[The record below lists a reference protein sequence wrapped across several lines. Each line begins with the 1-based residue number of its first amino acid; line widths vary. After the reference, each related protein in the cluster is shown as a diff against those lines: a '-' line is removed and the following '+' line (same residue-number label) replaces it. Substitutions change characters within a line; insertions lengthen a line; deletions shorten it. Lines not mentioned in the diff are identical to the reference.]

1 MLIVQLLICYER
13 VNKMLTFH
21 RFVGLCLRF
30 ADDFETSLDDWKPD
44 VSDSSIM
51 NLCMVSEGTYEV
63 CSRTIAQKQ
72 DKSGNKIRILL

>member
-1 MLIVQLLICYER
+1 MNYKLIDNILIFY
-13 VNKMLTFH
+13 
-21 RFVGLCLRF
+21 RFMGLCLRF

-44 VSDSSIM
+44 VTDSSIM

-72 DKSGNKIRILL
+72 DKSGNKNILQLYFNNFL

>member
-1 MLIVQLLICYER
+1 MTYKLIDNILIFY
-13 VNKMLTFH
+13 
-21 RFVGLCLRF
+21 RFMGLCLRF

-44 VSDSSIM
+44 VTDSSIM

-72 DKSGNKIRILL
+72 DKSGNKNILQLYFNNFL

>member
-1 MLIVQLLICYER
+1 MIYKLIDNILIFY
-13 VNKMLTFH
+13 
-21 RFVGLCLRF
+21 RFMGLCLRF

-44 VSDSSIM
+44 VTDSSIM

-72 DKSGNKIRILL
+72 DKSGNKNILQLYFNNFL

>member
-1 MLIVQLLICYER
+1 M
-13 VNKMLTFH
+13 
-21 RFVGLCLRF
+21 GLCLRF

-44 VSDSSIM
+44 VTDSSIM

-72 DKSGNKIRILL
+72 DKSGNKNKTICCLFFCWEWIMQCNYFQIMPSGS